1 MVLPE
6 GIVVLGLVAD
16 FRTYAFYNDMPGRC
30 ALKNL
35 VIAFHLHGM
44 IYCHEKINFVVS
56 RHNDFIQ
63 ILGFMLP
70 RHLGRVL
77 TISDIKRSPK
87 FGTSKYGRSNTNRG
101 ATPMRADAAW
111 ATPGFSGAPPS
122 GPRSH
127 PRATSLAALRCA
139 RSDRFASAKQ
149 RSPSARVHCP
159 AASAPLAQLR
169 VRGANGQ
176 KNPPRTARAAKAMR
190 TRTSIGSMPMLVMV
204 RVACASPRSAEG
216 FLACPQHA

>member
-1 MVLPE
+1 
-6 GIVVLGLVAD
+6 
-16 FRTYAFYNDMPGRC
+16 MPGRC
-30 ALKNL
+30 ALKNI

-44 IYCHEKINFVVS
+44 IYCLRKSTLSF

-127 PRATSLAALRCA
+127 PRQTSPGCAFAAPGRLASQALSNAALR
-139 RSDRFASAKQ
+139 
-149 RSPSARVHCP
+149 ARVHCP
-159 AASAPLAQLR
+159 AASAPLAQLSR
-169 VRGANGQ
+169 ARGLRPEKPSADRG
-176 KNPPRTARAAKAMR
+176 AAKAMR
-190 TRTSIGSMPMLVMV
+190 TRTIIGSMPML
-204 RVACASPRSAEG
+204 
-216 FLACPQHA
+216 LW